1 MPLIHYI
8 EGWTY
13 ASKGLGRIML
23 GGVLASIAI
32 VATLFGILKWR
43 SEEFDKTSMVGL
55 SIGVLL
61 LWLIP
66 WGIFIIIPLAL
77 TISFVSP
84 AGREEWIKF
93 RNRRVAISLVLLV
106 LLNAFALYPVST
118 PTGADEWGKPI
129 TTENPHASAWPAS
142 EQYTWLHDGAVIGI
156 LNSRTPHT
164 FSPWAQD
171 SSTVTLGVMLGMHDE
186 RMRQSIDVM
195 NSLIPSFSIDSETFW
210 LEEVDTEGKHQY
222 GDDTQYIARF
232 NVKRDG
238 FETTLATVL
247 IVGFPNAGGE
257 VSLLSITRPIT
268 SSQDDVFEEMLVL
281 QYIESQ

>member
-1 MPLIHYI
+1 VPLIHYI
-8 EGWTY
+8 GGWTY
-13 ASKGLGRIML
+13 ASKGLGHIML

-32 VATLFGILKWR
+32 VATLFGMLKWR
-43 SEEFDKTSMVGL
+43 SDEFDKTSMAGL

-66 WGIFIIIPLAL
+66 WGVFMIILYLLP
-77 TISFVSP
+77 ISFISP

-93 RNRRVAISLVLLV
+93 RNRRVAISLVLLI

-118 PTGADEWGKPI
+118 PTGADEWGKPFA
-129 TTENPHASAWPAS
+129 TENPHASAWPAS
-142 EQYTWLHDGAVIGI
+142 EQYTWLHDGAVIGV

-164 FSPWAQD
+164 FSPWSQD

-186 RMRQSIDVM
+186 RMRQSID
-195 NSLIPSFSIDSETFW
+195 LLEFIDSDTFW
-210 LEEVDTEGKHQY
+210 LEEVDTTGAHRY

-238 FETTLATVL
+238 FEMTLATVL

-257 VSLLSITRPIT
+257 VSLLSITRPIIP
-268 SSQDDVFEEMLVL
+268 SQDDVFEEKLVL
-281 QYIESQ
+281 QYINR